1 MLEISGLADTCQ
13 PIQMTRVTST
23 RSSGSYTRKVTR
35 PACPNG
41 RVRSGSGLSV
51 GSLSYVSRTVGWLVA
66 GQVKASQQV
75 PTDSLLR
82 TSDAGLTWS
91 LVRF

>member
-1 MLEISGLADTCQ
+1 
-13 PIQMTRVTST
+13 
-23 RSSGSYTRKVTR
+23 
-35 PACPNG
+35 
-41 RVRSGSGLSV
+41 V